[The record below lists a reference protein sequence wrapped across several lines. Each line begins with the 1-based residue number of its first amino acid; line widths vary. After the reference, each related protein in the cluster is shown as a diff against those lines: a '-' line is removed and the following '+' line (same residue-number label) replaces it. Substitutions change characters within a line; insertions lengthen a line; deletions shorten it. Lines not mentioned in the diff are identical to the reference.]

1 MRNSTTEEYGRLEE
15 EMQIWMTVN
24 RDRAENYKQR
34 MRLRQSENQEGAKK
48 MSGGR
53 DTEIQRDREGEK
65 KNKCKPPR
73 INSLISLWGRMEKKR
88 ISTFYP
94 LRLPL
99 ISLSFCLIF

>member
-53 DTEIQRDREGEK
+53 DTEIQRDREGK
-65 KNKCKPPR
+65 KKTNVSPR
-73 INSLISLWGRMEKKR
+73 GL
-88 ISTFYP
+88 T
-94 LRLPL
+94 
-99 ISLSFCLIF
+99 LSFLFGEEWEKRGFPPSILSGSL